1 MIGSKAMLIWIEIIV
16 FSFLFVLQVPLSR
29 GIQGDV
35 TTTTLPFI
43 PSQEGNRAPIESCIF
58 FSPFLYLLHFPLLEE
73 RD

>member
-35 TTTTLPFI
+35 ITTTLPFI
-43 PSQEGNRAPIESCIF
+43 PSQEGN
-58 FSPFLYLLHFPLLEE
+58 LKY
-73 RD
+73 